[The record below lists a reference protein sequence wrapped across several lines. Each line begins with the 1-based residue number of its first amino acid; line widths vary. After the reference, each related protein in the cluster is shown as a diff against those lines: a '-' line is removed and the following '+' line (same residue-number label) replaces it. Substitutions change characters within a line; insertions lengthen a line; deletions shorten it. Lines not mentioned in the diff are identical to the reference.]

1 MKKRLS
7 KPKARARLAGKDPN
21 RYPRGLNR
29 EKVQAIIAHY
39 ENQTEDEAVAEDE
52 AAYHNKSVTMM
63 GVPVELVPTV
73 QKLIAKRS
81 G

>member
-1 MKKRLS
+1 MKNRSS
-7 KPKARARLAGKDPN
+7 KPKARTRPGGKDVN

-29 EKVQAIIAHY
+29 EKVQAILAHY

-63 GVPVELVPTV
+63 GVPVELVPQV
-73 QKLIAKRS
+73 QRLISKRS

>member
-1 MKKRLS
+1 MRIRAKMKAANGGSTK
-7 KPKARARLAGKDPN
+7 KYPN
-21 RYPRGLNR
+21 RYPKGLNR
-29 EKVQAIIAHY
+29 RKVRAIIAHY

-52 AAYHNKSVTMM
+52 AAYQSDKVTMM
-63 GVPVELVPTV
+63 GVPVKLVPKV

>member
-1 MKKRLS
+1 MKS
-7 KPKARARLAGKDPN
+7 KPTKPRTRTRLAPKDAN
-21 RYPRGLNR
+21 QYPRGLGR

-39 ENQTEDEAVAEDE
+39 ENQTEDEAVAEDQ

-63 GVPVELVPTV
+63 GVPVELVPKV